1 MPGGGAV
8 DEIIQRVGGARVAV
22 RFFGQFLIEKGC
34 LTMEQLARA
43 VSLQE
48 SQNHRFGELAVQM
61 GLLSP
66 EEVRHVIQA
75 QRRIDLPFGETA
87 RYLGLIDESAVQ
99 KILSAQKTNRLQL
112 GEAAVRLGFMTTEE
126 VSRALEEFWA
136 EEMSQTA
143 SLPALPPNLP
153 HHAAVHALMDIVSR
167 QIVRFVGQPV
177 RYGPGVLAGAGA
189 IRWDGMGCRIS
200 VTGSPNGWILLLVP
214 VDLAARIAGQMVGLR
229 PEELSPEMPEEGL
242 KEFVNIVAG
251 HWAGHDVHGEAGPD
265 IGFPEMTTFP
275 LLMEIASGVLVPA
288 HTPLQSF
295 TLGFFTIRKRA

>member
-1 MPGGGAV
+1 M
-8 DEIIQRVGGARVAV
+8 AV
-22 RFFGQFLIEKGC
+22 RFFGQFLIEKGY
-34 LTMEQLARA
+34 LTMEHLARA

-112 GEAAVRLGFMTTEE
+112 GEAAVRLGFMTLETL
-126 VSRALEEFWA
+126 SRALEEFWA
-136 EEMSQTA
+136 EEL
-143 SLPALPPNLP
+143 SLAPPCGAFPPDLP
-153 HHAAVHALMDIVSR
+153 HHAMAQALMEIVSR
-167 QIVRFVGQPV
+167 QIIRFVGQPV
-177 RYGPGVLAGAGA
+177 RFGQGERAGADA
-189 IRWDGMGCRIS
+189 IRYEGMGCRIRL
-200 VTGSPNGWILLLVP
+200 TGSADGWILFLVP

-242 KEFVNIVAG
+242 KEFVNIIAG
-251 HWAGHDVHGEAGPD
+251 HWAGHDVHAETGPD
-265 IGFPEMTTFP
+265 IGFPEMTSFP
-275 LLMEIASGVLVPA
+275 LTMENSSGVLVPA
-288 HTPLQSF
+288 HTPLHSF
-295 TLGFFTIRKRA
+295 TLGFFSVRKEA

>member
-1 MPGGGAV
+1 M
-8 DEIIQRVGGARVAV
+8 AV
-22 RFFGQFLIEKGC
+22 RFFGQFLIEKGY
-34 LTMEQLARA
+34 LTMEQLAQA

-61 GLLSP
+61 GLLSL

-87 RYLGLIDESAVQ
+87 RYLGLIDEPAVQ
-99 KILSAQKTNRLQL
+99 RILSAQKTNRLQL
-112 GEAAVRLGFMTTEE
+112 GEAAVRQGFMTTEA

-136 EEMSQTA
+136 EEMSQA
-143 SLPALPPNLP
+143 VSIPPLPPDLP
-153 HHAAVHALMDIVSR
+153 HHAVVQALLEIVSR

-177 RYGPGVLAGAGA
+177 RYGPGERAGAEA
-189 IRWDGMGCRIS
+189 ILWDGMGCRIRL
-200 VTGSPNGWILLLVP
+200 TGTADGWILLLVP

-229 PEELSPEMPEEGL
+229 PEELSSEMPEEGL

-251 HWAGHDVHGEAGPD
+251 HWSSHDVHGEAGPD
-265 IGFPEMTTFP
+265 IGFPELTSFP
-275 LLMEIASGVLVPA
+275 LSMESASGVLVPA

-295 TLGFFTIRKRA
+295 TLGFFSVRKAG